1 MLRLLLELEPIDDPM
16 LRLLL
21 EPVLIDEPTLRLLL
35 VLLELVVLLLELLV
49 EVAVLRVVE
58 LDEVL
63 EPEFVVD
70 VLRFTVGVLVAGVL
84 VVLELL
90 VLLGRL

>member
-1 MLRLLLELEPIDDPM
+1 M

-35 VLLELVVLLLELLV
+35 VLLLLLELVVLLLELLV